1 MSNSASISAAKKR
14 RGGAPPP
21 MPSGGGPNMN
31 LPPGLPPNFRQL
43 PPQVQQ
49 QLFQQMQQ
57 RANAAA
63 ALKVAPQVA
72 PTPPTPLNQPPPRN
86 GGNGGNNN
94 TVNVPGPYTVN
105 SVIHNRAMAEVDG
118 IHIRDL
124 PISSAGLPCLPSG
137 AALPPNVLFKLHHD
151 ELLNMDAILNEHSNK
166 IQMLSN
172 KFDRGETVTKVS
184 NDGQSPAP
192 APAQGSGSTPL
203 PYDNLVNNTDFITKI
218 LDNILTNTNLS
229 DIINQIEPLQKENES
244 LRALLHSQ
252 QMTLNELSALVMK
265 LVSTGL
271 VPHSSNG
278 SGSGGDHHGNDTNH
292 DNQENE
298 ENEGDQENDGEHGN
312 DQYEN
317 DDHNNVPNMEYSVY
331 IPEETGDA
339 ANNGE
344 HVEGYGEEGNGTSWD
359 S

>member
-14 RGGAPPP
+14 RGGAPPL
-21 MPSGGGPNMN
+21 MPGGGGQNMS

-49 QLFQQMQQ
+49 QFFQQLQQ

-63 ALKVAPQVA
+63 MTAAAQKVAPPPV
-72 PTPPTPLNQPPPRN
+72 PKPPSPNPPTQH
-86 GGNGGNNN
+86 GGSVGGVGGGNNN

-172 KFDRGETVTKVS
+172 KFDRGDAHSKS
-184 NDGQSPAP
+184 SPESA
-192 APAQGSGSTPL
+192 
-203 PYDNLVNNTDFITKI
+203 I
-218 LDNILTNTNLS
+218 L
-229 DIINQIEPLQKENES
+229 
-244 LRALLHSQ
+244 
-252 QMTLNELSALVMK
+252 
-265 LVSTGL
+265 
-271 VPHSSNG
+271 
-278 SGSGGDHHGNDTNH
+278 
-292 DNQENE
+292 
-298 ENEGDQENDGEHGN
+298 
-312 DQYEN
+312 
-317 DDHNNVPNMEYSVY
+317 
-331 IPEETGDA
+331 
-339 ANNGE
+339 
-344 HVEGYGEEGNGTSWD
+344 
-359 S
+359 

>member
-72 PTPPTPLNQPPPRN
+72 PTPPTPPNQLPPRN
-86 GGNGGNNN
+86 GGTNN

-105 SVIHNRAMAEVDG
+105 SVIHNRAIAQVDG

-124 PISSAGLPCLPSG
+124 PISAAGLPCLPSG

-172 KFDRGETVTKVS
+172 RFDRGESVSKGS
-184 NDGQSPAP
+184 NDGPSLAP
-192 APAQGSGSTPL
+192 ASVSHTSTPL
-203 PYDNLVNNTDFITKI
+203 PYDNLVNDNDFITKI

-229 DIINQIEPLQKENES
+229 DIINQIEPLQKENET

-252 QMTLNELSALVMK
+252 QITLNELSALVMK
-265 LVSTGL
+265 VVSTGL
-271 VPHSSNG
+271 VAHGGSG
-278 SGSGGDHHGNDTNH
+278 SGSGGSGSGVDHDGNDTNRGG
-292 DNQENE
+292 Q
-298 ENEGDQENDGEHGN
+298 GN
-312 DQYEN
+312 DDYEKE
-317 DDHNNVPNMEYSVY
+317 DHNNVSNMEYSVY
-331 IPEETGDA
+331 IPEETGDG

-359 S
+359 NQ